1 MEFSRDNLELEREV
15 TEKRNYEKEL
25 QDIVKSGDS
34 PGQIK
39 EKLSDY
45 HNNDIAAVWS
55 KLSKNER
62 IKLHKI
68 LGNEI
73 VSDIFSYMEDDI
85 TDYLEELGIE
95 NATDI
100 IENMDA
106 DDAVDV
112 LEEMDRDKAHKFFGL
127 LDEEAK
133 KDIAMIHRYDDDK
146 IGSKMTTNYVAIPKG
161 FTVTQ
166 AMKSLVE
173 QAADNDNISIIYVLD
188 SNHKL
193 YGELELKDLIVSR
206 KYTDLD
212 TLIST
217 SCPYVY
223 DDENV
228 TYCIEKLKDYSEDS
242 IPVLSTDNV
251 MLGVIT
257 SQDIVEVIDEELGD
271 DYAKFAGLTSEED
284 LKETLSESMKKR
296 VPWLLILLLLGLV
309 VSTVVGLFEHVV
321 SQVAIVVSFQSLILG
336 MAGNTGTQSLAVT
349 IRVLMDEN
357 LNAKQK
363 IKLII
368 KEVKIGFSNG
378 IILAAISLIFVGIY
392 IWLVKKRTFMFA
404 FAVSGCIG
412 ISLIVAMMISSFM
425 GTIIPIFFKKINV
438 DPAVA
443 SGPLITTVNDLVAVV
458 TYYGLAWLL
467 LIDMLHLV

>member
-228 TYCIEKLKDYSEDS
+228 TDCIEKLKDYSEDS

>member
-127 LDEEAK
+127 LDEDAK

-228 TYCIEKLKDYSEDS
+228 TDCIEKLKDYSEDS